1 MVQKADAL
9 KKKPVVPPVKKDS
22 QTIFLFSRE
31 NYRIMLIGLVILIV
45 GFLLMVGGRSSSPDQ
60 FHPSQVYS
68 WRRIT
73 LAPIVIMIGLLT
85 EIYAIMKKPR
95 A

>member
-1 MVQKADAL
+1 L

-22 QTIFLFSRE
+22 HTIFLFSRE